1 MVIGLSL
8 VLPALL
14 ALPRDASLVLTG
26 GKIWPGKGLPAAT
39 AVAIADGRI
48 VAIGSDADIAPWIGK
63 STRVVPL
70 AGRLVVPGINDA
82 HTHVLSS
89 GHGLLSVDLRT
100 SRDEE
105 EMARRVGEHV
115 KGLKKGEWVLGGRW
129 DHETWP
135 SRKPP
140 TRAAVDRVTPDNPV
154 LVDRVDGHMALANG
168 AALAAARIDRTT
180 PDPEGGTIVR
190 DSAGEP
196 TGVLKDNAIDLVAKV
211 VPPPTHEQNLRAVRG
226 ALKEAARLGV
236 TSLQDAS
243 DADALRTYVELAR
256 AGELTARIN
265 VWRAADTLP
274 ALIAGGVSTGLGDDW
289 VRVGA
294 VKLYADGSM
303 GAGTAAFFAPYADDS
318 KTSGLLVTPIPELSR
333 MVEEADRHGLQL
345 AVHAIG
351 DRANALVLDAVAAIV
366 ARHGRRDRRFRI
378 EHAQV
383 VRAADL
389 DRYRDLGVIAS
400 IQPTHATTD
409 MRWAEKRIGKER
421 LKDAYNVRAFLS
433 RGIHVA
439 FGTDWSVEP
448 LDPRR
453 GLYSAVA
460 REAPDGG
467 GPKGGFKPGEKLT
480 LAEALDLYTR
490 GSAYAEGTEDR
501 KGTLEPGKLAD
512 LVVFG
517 ADLFAAEA
525 SDPRKI
531 LTAPVE
537 LTVVGGRVVFEAK
550 R

>member
-1 MVIGLSL
+1 
-8 VLPALL
+8 
-14 ALPRDASLVLTG
+14 
-26 GKIWPGKGLPAAT
+26 
-39 AVAIADGRI
+39 
-48 VAIGSDADIAPWIGK
+48 
-63 STRVVPL
+63 
-70 AGRLVVPGINDA
+70 
-82 HTHVLSS
+82 
-89 GHGLLSVDLRT
+89 
-100 SRDEE
+100 
-105 EMARRVGEHV
+105 MARRVGEHV
-115 KGLKKGEWVLGGRW
+115 KGLKKGEWVRGGRW

-135 SRKPP
+135 SKRPP
-140 TRAAVDRVTPDNPV
+140 TRAPLDRVTPDNPV

-168 AALAAARIDRTT
+168 AALSAARIDRST
-180 PDPEGGTIVR
+180 PDPAGGTIVR
-190 DSAGEP
+190 DASGEP
-196 TGVLKDNAIDLVAKV
+196 TGVLKDNAIELVAKV
-211 VPPPTHEQNLRAVRG
+211 VPPATHEQNLRAVRG

-256 AGELTARIN
+256 AGELTARLN
-265 VWRAADTLP
+265 VWRAAETLP
-274 ALIAGGVSTGLGDDW
+274 ALIAAGITTGLGDDW

-318 KTSGLLVTPIPELSR
+318 STSGLLVTPVPELKR
-333 MVEEADRHGLQL
+333 MVEDADQHGLQL

-351 DRANALVLDAVAAIV
+351 DRANALVLDSVQALVAK
-366 ARHGRRDRRFRI
+366 HGRRDRRFRI

-383 VRAADL
+383 VRASDL

-421 LKDAYNVRAFLS
+421 LKDAYNVRAFLAK
-433 RGIHVA
+433 GIQVA

-467 GPKGGFKPGEKLT
+467 GPAGGFKPGEKLT

-517 ADLFAAEA
+517 ADLFALET